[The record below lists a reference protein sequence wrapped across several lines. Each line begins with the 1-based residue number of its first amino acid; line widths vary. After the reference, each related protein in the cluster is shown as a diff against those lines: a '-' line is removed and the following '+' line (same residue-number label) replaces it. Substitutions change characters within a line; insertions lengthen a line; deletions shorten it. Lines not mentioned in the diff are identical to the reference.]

1 MTRHETTTTL
11 NTQTIEHLQDLVRI
25 NRDSAEGFR
34 KAAEL
39 IQDLKLTE
47 LFLQIA
53 GQREAFAREL
63 RGYVEL
69 NDEDGDIST
78 SWEGMFHR
86 WWLDVRALLSSG
98 NDHAVLAEAER
109 GEDKIKEMY
118 EDVLKDTAGS
128 PLNDVLMRQY
138 AEVKVWHDAIRDM
151 RDATKDNA

>member
-151 RDATKDNA
+151 RDATRDTA